1 MKEGGSLNPDKAAEI
16 LADGQIRNKKLTKK
30 QLRYFHYVAGDK
42 AENGGSIQQLSDN
55 PYSTPVVQFNGPSH
69 QNGGIDIQYKGNQV
83 EVEGQETGFEDQN
96 GAFTVLGNL
105 NVPGTKT
112 KFKTVGKQ
120 IAKSENKAAKQFDSG
135 ITLVNKSDTNDKF
148 GRLSFNAGAIMAD
161 GAQIKQKELAQVK
174 EGVSALQNDMLE
186 QANALGVDPK
196 QLQKGKAKF
205 GIKLAQEGAQLPQN
219 PQDYIRQEQERIAR
233 LRQQRNINDS
243 LWGDAVDK
251 FKKSTGLNPI
261 MPSNPSN
268 PWWMNPIS
276 NVTPYQSPVG
286 DVVSLIPEQTTSVN
300 TPPNSTNQSLAQRN
314 NNPGNLKYAPWMKK
328 YGATPGQAGTDGGN
342 FAVFPSLQQ
351 GQQAMIGLL
360 RSPSY
365 QNRTVIDGI
374 KRWTNNSPYGI
385 IPEQLKNR
393 KISSLNPQEMTQL
406 YDIITRGE
414 DSKSY
419 NWEGIENPNPP
430 GINLPPVEIVGQP
443 NPWKPLDLE
452 PIRGVQAGPLKT
464 NISTGLI
471 NTPNSVNQPP
481 SSTTTPTTTRKPYK
495 NNLRFG
501 QIAPE
506 IFTIATERADF
517 VPPQRYE
524 PQLYQPYQVSFQD
537 RLNQNQSTFNAISRQ
552 IGGNQNA
559 SAVAA
564 LAAQK
569 YQADNAVLA
578 DEFRTNQGITNDITN
593 KNVALLNQAQL
604 TNLQLDDQQFVRQE
618 QARVNTRQNIRNAVQ
633 SISDKVQANQRENA
647 NYNLAQSIL
656 FPQYGTT
663 PQGNL
668 QFYGN
673 QDLQFVNP
681 RR

>member
-205 GIKLAQEGAQLPQN
+205 GIKLAQNG
-219 PQDYIRQEQERIAR
+219 
-233 LRQQRNINDS
+233 INVGPED
-243 LWGDAVDK
+243 
-251 FKKSTGLNPI
+251 
-261 MPSNPSN
+261 
-268 PWWMNPIS
+268 PWWLQPVS
-276 NVTPYQSPVG
+276 NVNGYQTP
-286 DVVSLIPEQTTSVN
+286 VSDALQRVIPQVQ
-300 TPPNSTNQSLAQRN
+300 NQPITGNGRLSLAQRH
-314 NNPGNLKYAPWMKK
+314 NNPGNIMYYEGSNYQKNLGVTKGEPRYDNGRLVGYYAKFPTMDAGLQGMSNQLFNSKNYKNLTVDQAARRWVWGSENSSKPGYANIPKELGNLKI
-328 YGATPGQAGTDGGN
+328 N
-342 FAVFPSLQQ
+342 SL
-351 GQQAMIGLL
+351 
-360 RSPSY
+360 S
-365 QNRTVIDGI
+365 
-374 KRWTNNSPYGI
+374 
-385 IPEQLKNR
+385 PEQRR
-393 KISSLNPQEMTQL
+393 KVLDTFTI
-406 YDIITRGE
+406 GE
-414 DSKSY
+414 DSKTY
-419 NWEGIENPNPP
+419 NWEGVENPNPP
-430 GINLPPVEIVGQP
+430 GINLPPVEIVGQR

-452 PIRGVQAGPLKT
+452 PIRGVQAGPLET

-471 NTPNSVNQPP
+471 NTPNSVTQPP
-481 SSTTTPTTTRKPYK
+481 STTTTPTTTRKPYK

-593 KNVALLNQAQL
+593 KNIALLNQAQL

-633 SISDKVQANQRENA
+633 SISDKIKAANRDEA
-647 NYNLAQSIL
+647 TYNLRQQIL
-656 FPQYGTT
+656 FPQWGTNN
-663 PQGNL
+663 QGDLDFMGNPNL
-668 QFYGN
+668 QYGPP
-673 QDLQFVNP
+673 VRP
-681 RR
+681 ISSTITETTTKRR